1 MSEEIDV
8 PWALDTV
15 ALLNQFGHASAKN
28 LADYTTALA
37 EALEHVLRELERIRV
52 LLEESDIECLG
63 VADDGSEN
71 CTEFPIRD
79 AVIEGID
86 KHCQAARELLPTK
99 SEADTP
105 RA

>member
-28 LADYTTALA
+28 LADYTTALV
-37 EALEHVLRELERIRV
+37 EALK
-52 LLEESDIECLG
+52 LLKRGTCWCEMAIGHPLVNQHSLG
-63 VADDGSEN
+63 
-71 CTEFPIRD
+71 
-79 AVIEGID
+79 
-86 KHCQAARELLPTK
+86 CQAARELLSTK